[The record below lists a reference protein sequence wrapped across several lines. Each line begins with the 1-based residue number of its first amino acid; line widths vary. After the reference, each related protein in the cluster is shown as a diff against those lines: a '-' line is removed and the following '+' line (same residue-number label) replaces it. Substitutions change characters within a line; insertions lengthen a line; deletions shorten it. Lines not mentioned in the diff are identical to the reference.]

1 MLENIKLS
9 IQGIWSHKLRSLLTM
24 LGIIIGIAAIIA
36 IVSAIQ
42 GTNERLKEKLIGQGN
57 NLVQV
62 QLYEDSWTYS
72 YGDYS
77 SSPTGVSPI
86 TDDMVEE
93 IKSLDHVA
101 NASTYNSRTES
112 NIYVGSSQ
120 KSGYVY
126 GVDNSYFTTTGY
138 IIKKGRLFT
147 DNDSKNFT
155 DVCVMDETMANTL
168 FGTKDPIGQ
177 IIEIRNVPITVV
189 GIIEEAE
196 PYEATYDSL
205 EDYEKYAE
213 SNSSTAGI
221 IYLPQACWPNIYNF
235 DEVQNIVIKS
245 DETTNMSTAGKA
257 VADYLNQY
265 IVASDGETT
274 TYKYK
279 AEDKLQELR
288 NEQELSNETN
298 SMLVW
303 IASISLLVGG
313 IGVMNIMLV
322 SVTER
327 TREIGLKI
335 AIGAPKGKIRAQFLT
350 EAVALTSLGGLIGI
364 VAGIVLAKVISNVMQ
379 TPFAISVPAMIVA
392 VVFSMVIGV
401 IFGLF
406 PAIKASNLN
415 PIDALRYE

>member
-62 QLYEDSWTYS
+62 QLYEDSWAYS

-77 SSPTGVSPI
+77 SSPTGVNPI
-86 TDDMVEE
+86 TDTMLEE
-93 IKSLDHVA
+93 IKNLDHVA

-155 DVCVMDETMANTL
+155 DVCVIDETMANTL

-205 EDYEKYAE
+205 DDYQKYAE
-213 SNSSTAGI
+213 SNSSTSGV

-265 IVASDGETT
+265 ITTSDSDTT

-298 SMLVW
+298 S
-303 IASISLLVGG
+303 
-313 IGVMNIMLV
+313 MLV

-379 TPFAISVPAMIVA
+379 TPFAISIPAMIVA